1 MHDFCSCVSYI
12 FSIFLAK
19 HLIMFRFTIVQK
31 VLLMKRLCLFG
42 VFIMLFACN
51 KTIEPDDKRLGYVY
65 FPLEI
70 GNYVVYEVDEKNYT
84 ILDSNR
90 VFYQLKEVVTD
101 TFTNLSG
108 QKQFVLERYR
118 RNNDLENW
126 QIDSVWSALRTGSQ
140 AIKFENNIPYVKLVF
155 PVERNSIWNGNAYND
170 KDEQNYRIADFRKSR
185 VFGDISLLNT
195 IKVQMFND
203 SSLVTQLKRE
213 EVFAENIGMV
223 FMERINVRFKSE
235 PENLGKGLIESG
247 KIERFTVID
256 FGKE

>member
-1 MHDFCSCVSYI
+1 MQKTIPVKPYS
-12 FSIFLAK
+12 FLGLV
-19 HLIMFRFTIVQK
+19 H
-31 VLLMKRLCLFG
+31 VLF
-42 VFIMLFACN
+42 VLFACN
-51 KTIEPDDKRLGYVY
+51 KTVEPDDRRLGYVY

-126 QIDSVWSALRTGSQ
+126 RIDSVWSALRTGSQ
-140 AIKFENNIPYVKLVF
+140 AIKFENNIPYIKLVF
-155 PVERNSIWNGNAYND
+155 PVERNNSWNGNAFND
-170 KDEQNYRIADFRKSR
+170 KGESLFRTSEFRRSR
-185 VFGDISLLNT
+185 RYGDIQLPNT
-195 IKVQMFND
+195 VKVLMGND
-203 SSLVTQLKRE
+203 SSLVTQVKRE
-213 EVFAENIGMV
+213 EVFAENIGLV

>member
-1 MHDFCSCVSYI
+1 MTMTKASFILV
-12 FSIFLAK
+12 FA
-19 HLIMFRFTIVQK
+19 LIG
-31 VLLMKRLCLFG
+31 LS
-42 VFIMLFACN
+42 ACN

-70 GNYVVYEVDEKNYT
+70 GHYVVYEVDEKNYT

-90 VFYQLKEVVTD
+90 VFYQLKEVVSD

-118 RNNDLENW
+118 RNNELENW

-140 AIKFENNIPYVKLVF
+140 AIKFENNIPYIKLIF
-155 PVERNSIWNGNAYND
+155 PVERNSSWNGNAYND
-170 KDEQNYRIADFRKSR
+170 KGERTFRISEFRR
-185 VFGDISLLNT
+185 NRRFGEINLPNT
-195 IKVQMFND
+195 VKVLMGND
-203 SSLVTQLKRE
+203 SSLVTQIKRE
-213 EVFAENIGMV
+213 EIFAENIGLV

-235 PENLGKGLIESG
+235 PENLGKGIIESG
-247 KIERFTVID
+247 KVEKFSIIE